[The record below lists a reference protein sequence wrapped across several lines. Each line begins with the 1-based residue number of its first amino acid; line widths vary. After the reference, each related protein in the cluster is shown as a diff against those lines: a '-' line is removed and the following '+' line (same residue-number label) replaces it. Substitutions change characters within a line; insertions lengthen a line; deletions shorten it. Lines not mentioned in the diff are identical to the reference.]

1 MFDLGAIK
9 NNVYCVRKWELNL
22 TQEEFAEMIDTSK
35 DTVSNIERGLVIP
48 STPTLVK
55 LAETKNKNIDFFFM
69 NQEEQKIY

>member
-48 STPTLVK
+48 STPTLAK
-55 LAETKNKNIDFFFM
+55 LAETTNKTVDFFLM

>member
-55 LAETKNKNIDFFFM
+55 LAETTNKNIDFFFM